1 MEITIEDIRKTVKEA
16 LAEENGAG
24 IQPTIIPPLAYGHTI
39 ESTKTTGETIS
50 TPDLIAEY
58 LIYKGDGG
66 AAAGYLTVRERKL
79 RSFSR
84 QNPKLPG
91 DQDTIRTYLR
101 QFKTAEVPTRQ
112 DQWKALFD
120 LYKFA
125 AKKYKIDNPMLE
137 VDKPHY
143 KKKPGQRLSRD
154 QAKIL
159 ISTIKTDL
167 EWALFTL
174 HFGLRFRGGEEAE
187 RLLCGDIKSDF
198 IIVRGKVQT
207 DELPLLPI
215 FREKL
220 LILQDGKPSDVP
232 LISIRASTMA
242 YYIEKVYRRAGIDGT
257 ELGSR
262 RLRNTAASL
271 WYEFGGDQA
280 SNKQLLRHSVQTM
293 TDHYSYLTLNQLRA
307 KEELHNPMLNVMR
320 ELGLAPPCQN
330 TSSAQQL

>member
-1 MEITIEDIRKTVKEA
+1 
-16 LAEENGAG
+16 
-24 IQPTIIPPLAYGHTI
+24 
-39 ESTKTTGETIS
+39 
-50 TPDLIAEY
+50 
-58 LIYKGDGG
+58 
-66 AAAGYLTVRERKL
+66 
-79 RSFSR
+79 
-84 QNPKLPG
+84 
-91 DQDTIRTYLR
+91 
-101 QFKTAEVPTRQ
+101 
-112 DQWKALFD
+112 
-120 LYKFA
+120 
-125 AKKYKIDNPMLE
+125 MLE
-137 VDKPHY
+137 VDKPRF

-174 HFGLRFRGGEEAE
+174 HFGLRFRGGEEAG
-187 RLLCGDIKSDF
+187 RLFCGDIKSDF

-232 LISIRASTMA
+232 LIPISANTMA
-242 YYIEKVYRRAGIDGT
+242 YHIEKVYRRAGIDGT

-293 TDHYSYLTLNQLRA
+293 TDHYSYLTLSQLRA
-307 KEELHNPMLNVMR
+307 KEELHNPMLNIMR
-320 ELGLAPPCQN
+320 ELGLAPPYPN
-330 TSSAQQL
+330 TSSAQQP